1 MGRELRYDEPVEW
14 EGLDRASA
22 VDLVERVLQWADHLV
37 RET

>member
-1 MGRELRYDEPVEW
+1 VELRYDEPVEW

-22 VDLVERVLQWADHLV
+22 VDLVERVLRWADDLL